1 MAANDGDTIVTS
13 RRGPRRSEDRLRRLL
28 VMLPW
33 LMERGEAPVAEMAA
47 RFELTEAELI
57 GDLELAALCGLP
69 PFIDEMIDVFIDE
82 GVVFAGLPRLFTK
95 PLRLTAPEA
104 FSLLSAARAAM
115 QLPGADPDGS
125 LARALAKLAGVLGDD
140 GVVVDVPQPPA
151 AVDLAAAVT
160 DSARM
165 SVRYWSARRDEA
177 TEREI
182 TPRSIFLDRGDW
194 YVIADDSR
202 SGELRTFRVDRFE
215 AWTRTGDID
224 PPAVGASA
232 VTPPSGDHWFVDSD
246 VPSVVLRL
254 APQAHWAAERYPVRE
269 ETEDGDAVIVR
280 MAVASEHW
288 LRTLLLRLG
297 PHAEVLEPAEWQDLG
312 AEAAR
317 QLLERYETTVS

>member
-1 MAANDGDTIVTS
+1 
-13 RRGPRRSEDRLRRLL
+13 
-28 VMLPW
+28 MLPW
-33 LMERGEAPVAEMAA
+33 LMERGEAPVAEMAE
-47 RFELTEAELI
+47 RFELTETELI

-95 PLRLTAPEA
+95 PLRLTAPEGFA
-104 FSLLSAARAAM
+104 LLSSGRAAM
-115 QLPGADPDGS
+115 QLPGADPDGA

-151 AVDLAAAVT
+151 TADLAAAVN
-160 DSARM
+160 DNARL
-165 SVRYWSARRDEA
+165 SVRYWSAGRDES

-194 YVIADDSR
+194 YVVADDGR
-202 SGELRTFRVDRFE
+202 SGERRTFRIDRFE
-215 AWTRTGDID
+215 AWARTGEID
-224 PPAVGASA
+224 PPAASMTP
-232 VTPPSGDHWFVDSD
+232 VTPPTGDQWFADSD

-254 APQAHWAAERYPVRE
+254 APRARWAAERYPVRE
-269 ETEDGDAVIVR
+269 ERDDGDATVVR
-280 MAVASEHW
+280 MAVANVQW

-297 PHAEVLEPAEWQDLG
+297 RYAEVIEPAEWHDLG

-317 QLLERYETTVS
+317 QLLERYEVTAS

>member
-1 MAANDGDTIVTS
+1 
-13 RRGPRRSEDRLRRLL
+13 
-28 VMLPW
+28 MLPW
-33 LMERGEAPVAEMAA
+33 LMERGEVPVAEMAE
-47 RFELTEAELI
+47 RFELSEAELI

-95 PLRLTAPEA
+95 PLRLTAPEGFA
-104 FSLLSAARAAM
+104 LLSSGRAAM

-151 AVDLAAAVT
+151 TSDLAAAVREN
-160 DSARM
+160 AQL
-165 SVRYWSARRDEA
+165 SVRYWSANRDEA

-182 TPRSIFLDRGDW
+182 TPRSIFLDRGYW

-202 SGELRTFRVDRFE
+202 SGESRTFRIDRFE
-215 AWTRTGDID
+215 QWERTGVVD
-224 PPAVGASA
+224 PRGDDAGPIV
-232 VTPPSGDHWFVDSD
+232 PPSGDRWFVDSD

-254 APQAHWAAERYPVRE
+254 APQARWAAERYPLRSEPGSEVD
-269 ETEDGDAVIVR
+269 DGDKSGSVVVR
-280 MAVASEHW
+280 MAVASEQW

-297 PHAEVLEPAEWQDLG
+297 PHAAVLEPEEWHDLG
-312 AEAAR
+312 ADAAR
-317 QLLERYETTVS
+317 QLLERYETPAS

>member
-1 MAANDGDTIVTS
+1 MTT

-47 RFELTEAELI
+47 RFELTETELI

-95 PLRLTAPEA
+95 PLRLTAPEGFA
-104 FSLLSAARAAM
+104 LLSAGRAAM
-115 QLPGADPDGS
+115 QLPGADADGS
-125 LARALAKLAGVLGDD
+125 LARALDKLAGVLGDD

-151 AVDLAAAVT
+151 TAELAAAIT
-160 DSARM
+160 DNARL
-165 SVRYWSARRDEA
+165 SVRYWSAARDES
-177 TEREI
+177 TERTI

-194 YVIADDSR
+194 YVIGDDSR
-202 SGELRTFRVDRFE
+202 SGELRTFRIDRFE
-215 AWTRTGDID
+215 SWTRTGEID
-224 PPAVGASA
+224 PPAQGSAA
-232 VTPPSGDHWFVDSD
+232 VTPPSGDQWFADSD

-254 APQAHWAAERYPVRE
+254 APQARWAAERYPVRDE
-269 ETEDGDAVIVR
+269 RDDGEALVVR
-280 MAVASEHW
+280 MAVANERW

-297 PHAEVLEPAEWQDLG
+297 PYADVLEPAEWHDLG
-312 AEAAR
+312 ATAAS
-317 QLLERYETTVS
+317 QLLQRYEATTN

>member
-1 MAANDGDTIVTS
+1 MIS
-13 RRGPRRSEDRLRRLL
+13 RRGPRRSEDRLRRML

-33 LMERGEAPVAEMAA
+33 LMERGEVPVTEMAA

-82 GVVFAGLPRLFTK
+82 GVVFAGVPRLFTK
-95 PLRLTAPEA
+95 PLRLTAPEGFA
-104 FSLLSAARAAM
+104 LLSSGRAAM

-125 LARALAKLAGVLGDD
+125 LARALDKLAGVLGDD

-151 AVDLAAAVT
+151 TADLAAAVN
-160 DSARM
+160 DNARL
-165 SVRYWSARRDEA
+165 SVRYWSAGRDEA
-177 TEREI
+177 TQRDI

-202 SGELRTFRVDRFE
+202 SGERRTFRIDRFE
-215 AWTRTGDID
+215 AWSRTGEID
-224 PPAVGASA
+224 PPAPGSAA
-232 VTPPSGDHWFVDSD
+232 VTPPSGDQWFADSD

-254 APQAHWAAERYPVRE
+254 APQARWAAERYPVRE
-269 ETEDGDAVIVR
+269 ERDEGDALVVR
-280 MAVASEHW
+280 MAVASEKW

-297 PHAEVLEPAEWQDLG
+297 PYAEVLEPAEWHDLG

-317 QLLERYETTVS
+317 QLLDRYETTAS

>member
-1 MAANDGDTIVTS
+1 MTT

-47 RFELTEAELI
+47 RFELTETELI

-95 PLRLTAPEA
+95 PLRLTAPEGFA
-104 FSLLSAARAAM
+104 LLSAGRAAM
-115 QLPGADPDGS
+115 QLPGADADGS
-125 LARALAKLAGVLGDD
+125 LARALDKLAGVLGDD

-151 AVDLAAAVT
+151 TVELAAAIT
-160 DSARM
+160 DNARLN
-165 SVRYWSARRDEA
+165 VRYWSAARDES
-177 TEREI
+177 TERAI

-202 SGELRTFRVDRFE
+202 SGELRTFRIDRFE
-215 AWTRTGDID
+215 SWTRTGEID
-224 PPAVGASA
+224 PPALGSA
-232 VTPPSGDHWFVDSD
+232 TVTPPRGDQWFADSD
-246 VPSVVLRL
+246 LPSVVLRL
-254 APQAHWAAERYPVRE
+254 APQARWAAERYPVRDE
-269 ETEDGDAVIVR
+269 RDDGEALVVR
-280 MAVASEHW
+280 MAVANERW

-297 PHAEVLEPAEWQDLG
+297 PYAEVLEPPEWHDLG
-312 AEAAR
+312 ASAAS
-317 QLLERYETTVS
+317 QLLERYEVTTN